1 MAACRLP
8 VEPAARELLESFEK
22 LRQNVASV
30 LEAAASKAQLNG
42 EMQSAQAQLIG
53 QGVSGV
59 TPKNMLSGVVDLVR
73 ILTLMVLLMT
83 SHKQRKLKISG
94 PNSWYCMLT
103 FTQSEHTQRTVFEE
117 QREP

>member
-1 MAACRLP
+1 MTACRLP

-22 LRQNVASV
+22 LRQSVASV

-59 TPKNMLSGVVDLVR
+59 TPKNMLNGTVDLVR
-73 ILTLMVLLMT
+73 LL
-83 SHKQRKLKISG
+83 Q
-94 PNSWYCMLT
+94 MLY
-103 FTQSEHTQRTVFEE
+103 S
-117 QREP
+117 